1 MKQEYLVNGIAE
13 GLNIKQS
20 VPLVFIFSFQSQ
32 YFVKSKQFGL
42 HL

>member
-20 VPLVFIFSFQSQ
+20 VPFVFIFSFQSQ